1 MPAARLPATAL
12 AALLPAAA
20 IAALPIAA
28 LPAAALAAAALPV
41 AALRRSPPPSASE
54 SRPELR
60 LDLQPCV
67 SEAAALCGGGCSHM
81 HTNLHMHMHTCSV
94 HARVTIARA
103 ARASTCVA
111 PRSPSARA
119 AAA

>member
-20 IAALPIAA
+20 IAALP
-28 LPAAALAAAALPV
+28 AAALAAAALP
-41 AALRRSPPPSASE
+41 ADALRRSPPPSASE

-67 SEAAALCGGGCSHM
+67 LRLQPYAMEAAAIYVM
-81 HTNLHMHMHTCSV
+81 
-94 HARVTIARA
+94 IARA
-103 ARASTCVA
+103 ARASTCAA
-111 PRSPSARA
+111 PWSPSARA
-119 AAA
+119 AAS

>member
-1 MPAARLPATAL
+1 MASMPAARLPATAL

-20 IAALPIAA
+20 IAA

-67 SEAAALCGGGCSHM
+67 TEAAALRDGGCSHM
-81 HTNLHMHMHTCSV
+81 HVHMHTCT
-94 HARVTIARA
+94 HAM
-103 ARASTCVA
+103 CM
-111 PRSPSARA
+111 PM
-119 AAA
+119 